1 MATDQYALLAELAGG
16 FIHEIKN
23 HLSTLGLNLQ
33 LLAEDFEAPENQRE
47 RRALQ
52 RVQRLQTE
60 CQRLVEVSNDFLRFA
75 RIKDLNL
82 MPADLGKVVEELIDF
97 FGPTARAAEID
108 LKTFLPADLPQVP
121 LDKEL
126 FKQALLNLLLNAE
139 QALAQGGEI
148 TIQAVV
154 ESSDLCLSIIDT
166 GHGIPPEVLAKIF
179 QPFFST
185 KPSGSGLGLATTR
198 KIIESHHGTI
208 DVQSEPGKGT
218 KITMRFPT
226 SRLNPPRG
234 RMMTDTLANLH
245 GQILPLE
252 EVKVSV
258 LDRGFLF
265 GDAVYEVLRIYQGR
279 AWLEEEHFQRLKSS
293 LEEIRIAGVDVDR
306 LRRQCMKRYVPAT
319 SPKRWP
325 IST

>member
-33 LLAEDFEAPENQRE
+33 LLAEDFQEPENQRE

-82 MPADLGKVVEELIDF
+82 VPADLGKVVEELIDF

-139 QALAQGGEI
+139 QALTQGGEI

-154 ESSDLCLSIIDT
+154 ESSDVCLSIIDT
-166 GHGIPPEVLAKIF
+166 GQGIPPEVLAKIF

-218 KITMRFPT
+218 KIT
-226 SRLNPPRG
+226 
-234 RMMTDTLANLH
+234 
-245 GQILPLE
+245 IKLPV
-252 EVKVSV
+252 VK
-258 LDRGFLF
+258 
-265 GDAVYEVLRIYQGR
+265 
-279 AWLEEEHFQRLKSS
+279 
-293 LEEIRIAGVDVDR
+293 
-306 LRRQCMKRYVPAT
+306 
-319 SPKRWP
+319 
-325 IST
+325 